1 MSSSADDA
9 AGISNLVHGNERDA
23 RELRANLAVFARQ
36 TDNRNIRRLVS
47 EVLAGHRN
55 VREVFRT
62 PEFAAAVSG
71 RLDKIE
77 QGLAQL
83 TDEERARVFDPARP
97 RTAQSTLDAMR
108 DAHDPGGPLL
118 TPEGDGEGNENRTFL
133 TKPNRSVHAGTH
145 PITGTSCR
153 QPAAA
158 SFAAAR
164 TALSSKPVSRP
175 SMAAAASWIAKSMFS

>member
-9 AGISNLVHGNERDA
+9 AGISNLVRGNERDA

-36 TDNRNIRRLVS
+36 TDNRDIRRLVS
-47 EVLAGHRN
+47 DVLAGRRN

-133 TKPNRSVHAGTH
+133 KRNPIDRSTPAPTR
-145 PITGTSCR
+145 PR
-153 QPAAA
+153 RPAAA
-158 SFAAAR
+158 DHDTDEPPQTFLKR
-164 TALSSKPVSRP
+164 RR
-175 SMAAAASWIAKSMFS
+175 

>member
-1 MSSSADDA
+1 MSPGADDA

-36 TDNRNIRRLVS
+36 TDNRDIRRLVS
-47 EVLAGHRN
+47 EVLAGRRT

-97 RTAQSTLDAMR
+97 RTAQSALDAMR
-108 DAHDPGGPLL
+108 DVHDPGGPLL
-118 TPEGDGEGNENRTFL
+118 APERDNENRTLLKRNRIDRETPAPTRARRPAPAEHDTDEPPQTFL
-133 TKPNRSVHAGTH
+133 KR
-145 PITGTSCR
+145 R
-153 QPAAA
+153 
-158 SFAAAR
+158 R
-164 TALSSKPVSRP
+164 
-175 SMAAAASWIAKSMFS
+175 

>member
-23 RELRANLAVFARQ
+23 RELHANLAVFARQ

-47 EVLAGHRN
+47 EVLAGRRN

-133 TKPNRSVHAGTH
+133 KRNQIDRSTPALTR
-145 PITGTSCR
+145 PR
-153 QPAAA
+153 RPAAA
-158 SFAAAR
+158 EHDIDEPPQTFLKR
-164 TALSSKPVSRP
+164 RR
-175 SMAAAASWIAKSMFS
+175 